1 VEVRIA
7 EMLPVEGAG
16 GDLWTLMRQAGVTEA
31 VGSLPA
37 APPRVDVNSADLP
50 WDYLPMARTKD
61 LYERN
66 GFQLGVIEWRP
77 PLNLAKRGS
86 PGRDEQIDAVCT
98 LLRNMGRLG
107 IPVWC
112 YEWMTDRNWLRTS
125 TAMPSR
131 GGSTVTGF
139 DRSVFEAGPPP
150 PLGPISEEQLWANLE
165 YFLAKVLP
173 VAEEAGVRLAMHP
186 DDPPLSPLGGIGRI
200 MSSVAGFER
209 LLEIS
214 DSPVNGI
221 TFCQGNF
228 RLMTDD
234 LPATIRELGA
244 TGKIFFVHFRDVEG
258 TAENFVETWHDAGPT
273 DMLACIEAY
282 RDIGF
287 DGLMRSDHVPTLHGE
302 VGLPAGYG
310 VLGRLFAVG
319 YMRGLLEGAARTARD
334 REGRTR
340 PVCTNAQ

>member
-1 VEVRIA
+1 MRIA
-7 EMLPVEGAG
+7 EMLPVDRAD
-16 GDLWTLMRQAGVTEA
+16 GDLWPLMRQAGVVDA
-31 VGSLPA
+31 VGTLAGGSGGEA
-37 APPRVDVNSADLP
+37 P

-66 GFQLGVIEWRP
+66 GFDLGVIEWRP
-77 PLNLAKRGS
+77 PFNLAKRGL
-86 PGRDEQIDAVCT
+86 PGRDEEIDTICT
-98 LLRNMGRLG
+98 MLRNMGRLG

-112 YEWMTDRNWLRTS
+112 YEWMTDRNWVRTS
-125 TAMPSR
+125 TAIPSR
-131 GGSTVTGF
+131 GGSRVTGF

-150 PLGPISEEQLWANLE
+150 PLGGIAEERLWENLE
-165 YFLAKVLP
+165 YFLARVLP
-173 VAEEAGVRLAMHP
+173 VAEEAGVRIAMHP

-200 MSSVAGFER
+200 MSSVAGFQR
-209 LLEIS
+209 LLAIS
-214 DSPVNGI
+214 DSPMNGI

-228 RLMTDD
+228 RLMTED

-258 TAENFVETWHDAGPT
+258 TVEKFVETWHDAGPT
-273 DMLACIEAY
+273 DMLACVEAY

-302 VGLPAGYG
+302 SAAPAGYG

-319 YMRGLLEGAARTARD
+319 YMKGLIEAAV
-334 REGRTR
+334 TR
-340 PVCTNAQ
+340 PARVP